1 MGRTEPARMTQ
12 YCECQ
17 TGEPCA
23 LLRKKVGQT
32 PMCTKDELEQALA
45 MIKARLAALSNGKEP
60 DS

>member
-1 MGRTEPARMTQ
+1 MTQ

-32 PMCTKDELEQALA
+32 PMCTKIELEQALA
-45 MIKARLAALSNGKEP
+45 MIKARLAALFNGKEP